1 MEVWRVFYILKVY
14 WLSCNDSCAESSSS
28 FKHSKNSFLKRRLTI
43 NLRQVMIDVQYSRDW
58 QLGLKKILQDS
69 VVKPIIFTT
78 KEMTF
83 SVNPHIYK
91 MGPRGPKH
99 FIFGDH
105 FYSKNARKLRFHV
118 FLHFNARKHISL
130 FYLKWTEF
138 TGNCEFVLI

>member
-1 MEVWRVFYILKVY
+1 M
-14 WLSCNDSCAESSSS
+14 
-28 FKHSKNSFLKRRLTI
+28 T
-43 NLRQVMIDVQYSRDW
+43 DVQYSRDW
-58 QLGLKKILQDS
+58 QLGLKKNLQDS

-130 FYLKWTEF
+130 FYLKWTES